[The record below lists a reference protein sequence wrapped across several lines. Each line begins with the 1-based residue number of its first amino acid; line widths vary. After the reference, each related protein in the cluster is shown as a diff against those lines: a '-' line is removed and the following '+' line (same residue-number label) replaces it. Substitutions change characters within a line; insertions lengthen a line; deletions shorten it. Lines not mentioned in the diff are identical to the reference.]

1 MSNRYEN
8 NHPNSA
14 PRQGSGRSGSRFG
27 EVRPTPPPEQYRPAN
42 AKKKKGRAR
51 RGNSMRV
58 ILILIFVLAIL
69 AAAGFGVVKYL
80 SKNADPVAPVNT
92 EISGQETVQ
101 PTATV
106 SHSDHLNALMAE
118 ASATPASEE
127 FSSVDAIPAATV
139 GVDLA
144 AALGEDSTALLEQFS
159 NVSVV
164 QIDDLAVNPNLS
176 NEWLNVLLLGSDERK
191 LDDNSRTDAMIICS
205 INLNTGAVKLTSIMR
220 DLAIDFD
227 ELGDNNGTYRINA
240 ANFFGKEELAMRV
253 VNESFGLNIENY
265 VHVNFYGFQ
274 QIAQAIGGVEMDI
287 TEAEME
293 EINHHIVEQA
303 YAAWKQGIDETA
315 LPNEYL
321 ETYGE
326 NTHLDGRQTL
336 AYARIRKIDSDYARA
351 ERQRKVMAALLDKVK
366 HLGSAE
372 LLNLLNVAA
381 PHFRTNMSLDTILSV
396 AIKVTQ
402 NGVSNIES
410 FRVPVNGTYTQDTR
424 NNQDML
430 YDCDWEKNTSELH
443 YFIYG

>member
-1 MSNRYEN
+1 MNNRYDN
-8 NHPNSA
+8 NYQNGA
-14 PRQGSGRSGSRFG
+14 PRQGSSRSGSRFG
-27 EVRPTPPPEQYRPAN
+27 DVRPTPPSGQRRPAN
-42 AKKKKGRAR
+42 AKKKGRAR
-51 RGNSMRV
+51 RRNAWRV

-69 AAAGFGVVKYL
+69 AAAGFCIVKYVMP
-80 SKNADPVAPVNT
+80 NDPVAPANADL
-92 EISGQETVQ
+92 SGQATVQ
-101 PTATV
+101 PTATI
-106 SHSDHLNALMAE
+106 SHSDHLAALMAE
-118 ASATPASEE
+118 ASATPAAEE
-127 FSSVDAIPAATV
+127 TVSTAMMAAEAGSVN
-139 GVDLA
+139 LA
-144 AALGEDSTALLEQFS
+144 AALGEDSTALLDQFS

-227 ELGDNNGTYRINA
+227 ELGDNSGTYRINA

-321 ETYGE
+321 ESFGE

-366 HLGSAE
+366 HLNSAE
-372 LLNLLNVAA
+372 LLNLMNVAA

-396 AIKVTQ
+396 AIKVIQ
-402 NGVSNIES
+402 NGVGNIDS
-410 FRVPVNGTYTQDTR
+410 FRLPVNGTYTQESR
-424 NNQDML
+424 NGQSML